1 MTARFLAFVVAGGIA
16 AAATWGSRFVFSRWV
31 SFEWAVVL
39 AYGVGMVTAFVL
51 MRSFVFAAGG
61 RPLAGQ
67 AGRFIVVNIAALAQ
81 TFVVSVVL
89 ARWVLPWMGVQA
101 HAEAIAHLVG
111 VAVPVV
117 TSYFG
122 HRMYTFR

>member
-1 MTARFLAFVVAGGIA
+1 MTPQFLSFVLAGGIA
-16 AAATWGSRFVFSRWV
+16 AAANWGSRFLFSRWV

-39 AYGVGMVTAFVL
+39 AYAVGMATAFVL
-51 MRSFVFAAGG
+51 MRSFVFAARG
-61 RPLAGQ
+61 RPVAGQ
-67 AGRFIVVNIAALAQ
+67 AGRFVVVNIAALAQ

-89 ARWVLPWMGVQA
+89 ARWVLPAIGVQE
-101 HAEAIAHLVG
+101 HAEAIGHLVG

-122 HRMYTFR
+122 HRLYTFR